1 MPISLLLADT
11 GQLPPVS
18 LAAGFVSALA
28 GLVSALEEDREAQA
42 ISTRTPLKF
51 VVFISAS
58 AVPPG
63 LVAAPVL
70 ASGLASAFASGLVF
84 SWAGGVGGGVCPTAN
99 PNAIDKV
106 TMHNRTFMLKISLY
120 DSAGELCGNGLFRR

>member
-1 MPISLLLADT
+1 MSKRTVLPSSSFMPISLLLADT

-28 GLVSALEEDREAQA
+28 GLVSALAGLVSTLDDERAAQA

-63 LVAAPVL
+63 VVATPVL
-70 ASGLASAFASGLVF
+70 ASALVSGLASAFASGLVF
-84 SWAGGVGGGVCPTAN
+84 SWAGGVGGGVCPTAI
-99 PNAIDKV
+99 PNAIDKL
-106 TMHNRTFMLKISLY
+106 TIHN
-120 DSAGELCGNGLFRR
+120 